1 MTASR
6 LAAPLGTRIDRSRS
20 LSFEFNGRRYSG
32 YAGDTLASALLA
44 NGVQLVGRS
53 FKLHRPRGI
62 FSCGVEEPTGLVDV
76 GEGALRTPNMRATL
90 VELSEGLVA
99 ASVNCWPS
107 VGFDLGAINSKLA
120 ALLPAGFY
128 YKTFKWPNWHLYEPS
143 IRRMAG
149 LGRASAQP
157 DPDRYEEVAADVEVL
172 VIGGGLAGLS
182 AAVSAAEAGARTL
195 LLASG
200 PTLGGALAWRNDSE
214 VAELL
219 ERATRSGVRQMT
231 RTMAFGIYD
240 HNLVC
245 ARETLPAVSTRRG
258 VGGTA
263 GADGGGGVLR
273 ERLWKIRARS
283 IIVAAGALERPMIFP
298 DNDRP
303 GVMLAGAAD
312 KYAHAFGVACGRR
325 VVIAAN
331 SDSAYGTAASLQAAG
346 VNIVALVDRRPQAD
360 IGAEATHLRTLVNAG
375 IVKVG
380 GVKAVHGCTVV
391 SADAGSRPER
401 LDCDLILSAAGHAPA
416 VHLHSQAGG
425 KLRWLDASAMFVPD
439 GAAPGVWSA
448 GACAGIFSRDSVVNH
463 AFELGAA
470 LARGGIVPA
479 AVAGGAGRSLAAT
492 QWPGV
497 TGKQFVDLQN
507 DVSAADVGLAAREN
521 YRSVEHLKRYTTT
534 GMGTDQGKTSNIN
547 ALVLMSEFT
556 GREPADVG
564 TTKFRPPFAPV
575 TLGLIAGRRVGAL
588 YRPLKHLPAH
598 AWHQARGALFEQ
610 FGNWVRPAAYPLA
623 HESLESAAQREAGTV
638 RSAAGLLDG
647 SPLGKIE
654 IYGPDAAQFLDLMYV
669 GTMST
674 LSLGQARYG
683 LLLNENGIVADDGI
697 VARLGPQ
704 HYWVNTTSAGVER
717 TAAAFEEWL
726 QCEYTQLRVLVTP
739 VTSRW
744 GNVTVAGPR
753 AWDWMAAVG
762 FDSALAPGVMKHMT
776 LRESTLDGVP
786 LRVLRASFSGEL
798 GYEIN
803 VPVDQV
809 EALLER
815 FWERAAD
822 FAAVPYG
829 IEALEIMRTEKGY
842 IHIGTDT
849 DGTTLPQD
857 IGFARAMERKAA
869 NFVGRRSLLRPASRD
884 PERFQLVALSP
895 VDGRTQ
901 LPVGAQIAAAPPPS
915 QTEGHVTSSY
925 WSPELRRPVA
935 LAMLARGSQRFGEKL
950 RVHHLGSIVDAE
962 VVKAPFV
969 DPDGERLRG

>member
-1 MTASR
+1 
-6 LAAPLGTRIDRSRS
+6 LGTRIDRSRS
-20 LSFEFNGRRYSG
+20 LSFEFNGRRFSG

-149 LGRASAQP
+149 LGRASTQP
-157 DPDRYEEVAADVEVL
+157 DPDRYEEVAAEAEVL

-182 AAVSAAEAGARTL
+182 AAVSAAEAGAHTL

-200 PTLGGALAWRNDSE
+200 PTLGGALAWRDDSQ
-214 VAELL
+214 VAELA
-219 ERATRSGVRQMT
+219 ERAERSGVRQMT

-245 ARETLPAVSTRRG
+245 ARETLPAVSPRRG
-258 VGGTA
+258 VGDARGGTG
-263 GADGGGGVLR
+263 GADGAGGVLR

-283 IIVAAGALERPMIFP
+283 VIVAAGALERPMIFP

-346 VNIVALVDRRPQAD
+346 VNVVALVDRRPQAD
-360 IGAEATHLRTLVNAG
+360 IGAEAVHVRTLVNAG

-380 GVKAVHGCTVV
+380 GVKAVHGCTVI

-448 GACAGIFSRDSVVNH
+448 GACAGIFSRDSVLNH

-470 LARGGIVPA
+470 LARGGIVRA
-479 AVAGGAGRSLAAT
+479 TVAGGAGRSLAAT

-497 TGKQFVDLQN
+497 AGKQFVDLQN

-547 ALVLMSEFT
+547 ALVLMGEFT

-575 TLGLIAGRRVGAL
+575 TLGLIAGRRVGVL

-598 AWHQARGALFEQ
+598 AWHEARGALFEQ

-638 RSAAGLLDG
+638 RRAVGLLDG

-744 GNVTVAGPR
+744 GNVTLAGPR
-753 AWDWMAAVG
+753 AWDWLAAVG
-762 FDSALAPGVMKHMT
+762 FDPALAPGAMQHMT

-815 FWERAAD
+815 LWERAAD

-857 IGFARAMERKAA
+857 IGFARAIERKAA

-895 VDGRTQ
+895 ADGRTQ
-901 LPVGAQIAAAPPPS
+901 LPVGAQIAAAPPPA
-915 QTEGHVTSSY
+915 QAEGHVTSSY

-935 LAMLARGSQRFGEKL
+935 LAMLARGSQRLGEKL

-969 DPDGERLRG
+969 DPDGDRLHG